1 MAELLRYTTL
11 RAEAHVTFE
20 EKKSVFIGHAAPA
33 ATEQEALAFLNRIR
47 TEYPDA
53 THNVYAYVL
62 RENNTVRYS
71 DDREPQG
78 TAGMPTLDI
87 LRKREITDAVI
98 VVTRYFGGTL
108 LGTGGLVHAYS
119 QAARMAADAAG
130 VALRARLALGTLV
143 CQYGE
148 YQKILPF
155 LQAEGV
161 TVTDTVFADTVT
173 LSLRLLYENRDAFA
187 ARLVEYTNGRSAF
200 NPCGET
206 FDFLE

>member
-1 MAELLRYTTL
+1 MAELLRYPTL
-11 RAEAHVTFE
+11 RAEAHVEFE
-20 EKKSVFIGHAAPA
+20 EKRSLFIGHAAPA
-33 ATEQEALAFLNRIR
+33 NTESEALAFLSRIR
-47 TEYPDA
+47 AEYPDA

-108 LGTGGLVHAYS
+108 LGTGGLVRAYS
-119 QAARMAADAAG
+119 QAAKMAADAAG
-130 VALRARLALGTLV
+130 VVLRARLALYTLT

-148 YQKILPF
+148 YQKLLPF

-161 TVTDTVFADTVT
+161 TVADTAFTDTVT
-173 LSLRLLYENRDAFA
+173 LSLRLLYDRGEAFE
-187 ARLVEYTNGRSAF
+187 RKLTEFTNGRVSLAKE
-200 NPCGET
+200 GET

>member
-11 RAEAHVTFE
+11 RGEAHVEFE
-20 EKKSVFIGHAAPA
+20 EKRSLFIGHAAPA
-33 ATEQEALAFLNRIR
+33 ETEEQALAFLSRIR
-47 TEYPDA
+47 GEYPDA

-108 LGTGGLVHAYS
+108 LGTGGLVRAYS
-119 QAARMAADAAG
+119 QAAKMAADAAG
-130 VALRARLALGTLV
+130 VVLRARLALYNLT

-148 YQKILPF
+148 YQKLLPF

-161 TVTDTVFADTVT
+161 AVVDTAFTDTVTI
-173 LSLRLLYENRDAFA
+173 SLRLLYEGREHFEGK
-187 ARLVEYTNGRSAF
+187 LTEFTNGRVLLSFDGEAF
-200 NPCGET
+200 
-206 FDFLE
+206 DYLE

>member
-11 RAEAHVTFE
+11 REEAHVTFE

-33 ATEQEALAFLNRIR
+33 ATEAEALAFLNRIR
-47 TEYPDA
+47 AEFPDA

-130 VALRARLALGTLV
+130 VALRARLALCSLT

-161 TVTDTVFADTVT
+161 TVTDTAFADTVT
-173 LSLRLLYENRDAFA
+173 LSLRLLYENRETFA
-187 ARLVEYTNGRSAF
+187 ARLVEYTNGRVTL
-200 NPCGET
+200 NITGEA

>member
-11 RAEAHVTFE
+11 REEAHVTFE

-33 ATEQEALAFLNRIR
+33 ATEAEALAFLNRIR
-47 TEYPDA
+47 AEYPDA

-78 TAGMPTLDI
+78 TAGMPTLDV

-119 QAARMAADAAG
+119 HAAKLAADAAG
-130 VALRARLALGTLV
+130 VVLRARLALCKLT
-143 CQYGE
+143 CQYNE

-155 LQAEGV
+155 LQGEGV
-161 TVTDTVFADTVT
+161 SVTDTLFTDTVT
-173 LSLRLLYENRDAFA
+173 LSLRMLYERREDVAR
-187 ARLVEYTNGRSAF
+187 RLVEYTNGRVSLDA
-200 NPCGET
+200 CGET

>member
-11 RAEAHVTFE
+11 REEAHVEFE
-20 EKKSVFIGHAAPA
+20 EKRSLFIGHAAPA
-33 ATEQEALAFLNRIR
+33 TTEEQALAFLNRIR
-47 TEYPDA
+47 AEYPDA

-108 LGTGGLVHAYS
+108 LGTGGLVRAYS
-119 QAARMAADAAG
+119 QAAKMAADAAG
-130 VALRARLALGTLV
+130 VVLRARLALYTLT

-148 YQKILPF
+148 YQKLLPF

-161 TVTDTVFADTVT
+161 TVTDTAFTDTVT
-173 LSLRLLYENRDAFA
+173 LSLRLLYDKGEAFA
-187 ARLVEYTNGRSAF
+187 RKLTEFTNGRVSLTAE
-200 NPCGET
+200 GEA